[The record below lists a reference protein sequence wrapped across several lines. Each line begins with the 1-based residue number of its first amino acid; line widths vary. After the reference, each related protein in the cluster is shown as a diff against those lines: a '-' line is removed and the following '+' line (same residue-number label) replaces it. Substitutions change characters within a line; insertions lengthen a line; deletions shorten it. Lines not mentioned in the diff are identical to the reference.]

1 MKLYL
6 LTSNTHMDSVEEF
19 PNFEIIGVFDS
30 LEKAQEVKQS
40 YALELTSSILDIP
53 ISEKDYL
60 LKQDEYKATADEKC
74 SMIKLLVRF
83 GCDLIVTIA
92 TFQR

>member
-6 LTSNTHMDSVEEF
+6 LMSNTHMDSVEEF

-40 YALELTSSILDIP
+40 YALELASSILDIP
-53 ISEKDYL
+53 ISEKGYL
-60 LKQDEYKATADEKC
+60 LKQDEYKATADILFIDEVELNHEYRNK
-74 SMIKLLVRF
+74 KLEYE
-83 GCDLIVTIA
+83 LIG
-92 TFQR
+92 

>member
-6 LTSNTHMDSVEEF
+6 LTSNTHMESVDEF

-30 LEKAQEVKQS
+30 LEKVQEVKQS

-60 LKQDEYKATADEKC
+60 LKQDEYKATADILFIDEVELNREYRNK
-74 SMIKLLVRF
+74 KLEYE
-83 GCDLIVTIA
+83 LIG
-92 TFQR
+92 